1 MKFKYKSQLKT
12 GEIHEGIIEATDKF
26 SAAKELRE
34 KGEIPLSTTPLSNG
48 GIVGFLKSVS
58 FGGISLRE
66 KIMFTKNVSGMLQA
80 GLSLSRAL
88 TVVSKQTKNQVF
100 KRTIETLSDTMNQG
114 GTLSDGMQKI
124 PETFSTLFVAMVRAG
139 EESGSLGKTLEEIGE
154 TLQKSYALNKKIKSA
169 MTYPTI
175 IVSAIAIIGVVML
188 IYVVPTLT
196 KTFAKLGS
204 ELPASTRFVIW
215 LSDMIKAH
223 FIGVFLIVGV
233 FIVLCVVGSRLKKT
247 KRYFDTII
255 LGLPVIGTI
264 VKEVNTARTARTLSS
279 LLSSGVPM
287 AKALSITHE
296 VLQNYHYQEILQKAS
311 EDIEK
316 GKPLSESFKSNIKLY
331 PVMMGEMM
339 EVGEETGNLSKMLL
353 DIALFYEGEVDTKT
367 KDLSTIVEPV
377 LMVFIGGAV
386 GFFAISMISPM
397 YSVLDS
403 IK

>member
-1 MKFKYKSQLKT
+1 MKFKYKSQLKS
-12 GEIHEGIIEATDKF
+12 GEIHEGILEATDKF
-26 SAAKELRE
+26 SVAKELRE
-34 KGEIPLSTTPLSNG
+34 QGEIPLSIVPVSNG
-48 GIVGFLKSVS
+48 GLIGFLKSVS

-88 TVVSKQTKNQVF
+88 TVISKQTKNPVF
-100 KRTIETLSDTMNQG
+100 QRTIETLSDTMNKG

-139 EESGSLGKTLEEIGE
+139 EESGSLGKSLEEIGE
-154 TLQKSYALNKKIKSA
+154 TLQKTYALNKKIKSA

-175 IVSAIAIIGVVML
+175 IVSAILLIGVVML

-215 LSDMIKAH
+215 LSDTMKAH
-223 FIGVFLIVGV
+223 YIAVFLVVGV
-233 FIVLCVVGSRLKKT
+233 FIALCVVGSRLKKT
-247 KRYFDTII
+247 KRYFDTIV
-255 LGLPVIGTI
+255 LHLPVIGTI

-287 AKALSITHE
+287 AKALSITHD
-296 VLQNYHYQEILQKAS
+296 VLQNCHYQEILQHAS

-316 GKPLSESFKSNIKLY
+316 GKPLSESFKSNITLY